1 MYLSSFLYIVQ
12 AHSHSIF
19 NVAVTLTLT
28 PVLQKLKKQY
38 FFPKDLRLPQL
49 DVTFTKFSLS

>member
-19 NVAVTLTLT
+19 NVAVRLTLT
-28 PVLQKLKKQY
+28 PVLQKAKKQY
-38 FFPKDLRLPQL
+38 FSKRFEASSVECDFYKI
-49 DVTFTKFSLS
+49 